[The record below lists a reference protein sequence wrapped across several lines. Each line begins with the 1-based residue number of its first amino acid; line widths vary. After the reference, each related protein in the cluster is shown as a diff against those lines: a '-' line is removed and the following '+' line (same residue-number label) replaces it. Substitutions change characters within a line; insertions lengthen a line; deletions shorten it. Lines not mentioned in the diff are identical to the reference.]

1 MTPPDHPE
9 APLLGGDV
17 TGGIVRIGDT
27 VRRPR
32 GPWSDSVAS
41 YLLHLEQVGF
51 RASPRFLGVD
61 EQGRDV
67 LEFVPG
73 EVPSQPVVEAWAAT
87 EEVLRAIAVLLKG
100 LHEASASFA
109 PPAESCWFGDDLS
122 VDLPVELPPAPPP
135 DIVSHFDVTPQN
147 VVFHSGLPV
156 ALIDFD
162 LTRPGTRLQDVINT
176 AMWWV
181 PLFPPD
187 DRDAAM
193 VVGDVPSRLAIF
205 VNSYGLSADERTAFL
220 DVAAEGAT
228 RTWHRMRANAEH
240 RGGGWARMWNE
251 GVGDR
256 ILRRRAW
263 LLENQPILDRA
274 LRSTSS

>member
-1 MTPPDHPE
+1 V
-9 APLLGGDV
+9 GGDV
-17 TGGIVRIGDT
+17 TDGIVRIGDT

-41 YLLHLEQVGF
+41 YLLHLEHAGF
-51 RASPRFLGVD
+51 DASPRFLGVD
-61 EQGRDV
+61 EQGRDT

-87 EEVLRAIAVLLKG
+87 ASVLSAIAILLKR
-100 LHEASASFA
+100 LHLASASFLA
-109 PPAESCWFGDDLS
+109 PADACWFGDDLT
-122 VDLPVELPPAPPP
+122 VELPVKLPPAPQPE
-135 DIVSHFDVTPQN
+135 IVSHFDVTPQN
-147 VVFHSGLPV
+147 VVFRSGEPV

-181 PLFPPD
+181 PLFPPE
-187 DRDAAM
+187 DRDPAM
-193 VVGDVPSRLAIF
+193 TLGDVPSRLAMF
-205 VNSYGLSADERTAFL
+205 VDSYGLGATERTAFVDL
-220 DVAAEGAT
+220 AVEGAT
-228 RTWHRMRANAEH
+228 RAWYRMRANAEH

-263 LLENQPILDRA
+263 LLANQAILDRA
-274 LRSTSS
+274 LR